1 MEEMKQKAQ
10 YYFGTFYSGLDID
23 QCPYPEFKKWYD
35 ATHSIEATPEIYA
48 YACFIWATCTR
59 R

>member
-1 MEEMKQKAQ
+1 MEEMKKKAQ
-10 YYFGTFYSGLDID
+10 EWFGLFFHGLDID

-35 ATHSIEATPEIYA
+35 ETHTCEATPEIYA

>member
-1 MEEMKQKAQ
+1 MKQKAQ
-10 YYFGTFYSGLDID
+10 YYFGTFYSGLDIE